1 MQIFQILQR
10 ITQSGGL
17 MKLFRKSWNPLNIL
31 ASLWLVLMMVTAPAG
46 AAIIKT
52 DIVMIV
58 DESGSMGNVHNSIG
72 YGISAFA
79 EILQAGGLDVQF
91 ALIGYGFAGDSIR
104 LISDFVD
111 ATAFSVAVTNLYTIG
126 ADEPAYDATAYALDA
141 LESESP
147 DLSYRD
153 DAVKNLILFA
163 DEASNG
169 DLFYDADSLDTLLQ
183 QSSALFNV
191 VLGGEHQELIDLAL
205 NNGGQMF
212 DLNLLDTTNVDQIDT
227 FVASFA
233 EVKLNETLEYCEENP
248 DDPACSGSEP
258 VSSPA
263 GIGLMAGAILVLAI
277 RRRFWFA

>member
-1 MQIFQILQR
+1 MLI
-10 ITQSGGL
+10 SC
-17 MKLFRKSWNPLNIL
+17 KPANIL
-31 ASLWLVLMMVTAPAG
+31 ASLWLGFMMVSAPAT
-46 AAIIKT
+46 AAVIKT

-58 DESGSMGNVHNSIG
+58 DESGSMGDVHSSIG

-79 EILQAGGLDVQF
+79 DHLEAGGLDVQF

-111 ATAFSVAVTNLYTIG
+111 ATAFSAAMSNLYTLG

-147 DLSYRD
+147 ELSYRD

-169 DLFYDADSLDTLLQ
+169 DRYYNADSLDTLLQ

-191 VLGGEHQELIDLAL
+191 VLGGDYQDLISLAL

-212 DLNLLDTTNVDQIDT
+212 DLNLLDTTDEDQIDE
-227 FVASFA
+227 FVEYFA
-233 EVKLNETLEYCEENP
+233 EVKLAETLEYCEEHP
-248 DDPACSGSEP
+248 EDPACVESEP
-258 VSSPA
+258 VPSPTGPVLLGV
-263 GIGLMAGAILVLAI
+263 GILLLAFRKSLQLV
-277 RRRFWFA
+277 